1 MSTIRIATRQS
12 ALAKWQADWVA
23 SQLARL
29 GYEVEMVY
37 VTTHG
42 DVNQSGPIESI
53 GTQGVFTKEVQK
65 ALLDNRADVAVHS
78 MKDLPTMQAPGL
90 VLAAVPSRAPTADCL
105 VSPFYKS
112 LDELPDD
119 AVIGTG
125 SLRRKAQLL
134 AINPKWNVQ
143 TIRGNLQTRLNKV
156 FGERTYLGSG
166 HCPRK
171 NGGYYPPPVNIP
183 APRKQSSAPFDA
195 IILAEAGLRRMGFDD
210 RIAQVIPLTQLM
222 PAAGQGALAL
232 ECRAG
237 DESTLAA
244 VGQLNSPEVFAST
257 VAERTLLA
265 VLEAGC
271 LAPVGCMTRILSCEN
286 SQDVQIELTGR
297 VIAADGSKI
306 LEQAEVADAQDAKE
320 LGRRVAQRLLHLG
333 ADKLIA
339 ESRGE

>member
-1 MSTIRIATRQS
+1 MSTIRIATRHS

-23 SQLARL
+23 AQLERL
-29 GYEVEMVY
+29 GYKVEMVY

-65 ALLDNRADVAVHS
+65 ALLDDRADVAVHS
-78 MKDLPTMQAPGL
+78 MKDLPTMQALGL
-90 VLAAVPSRAPTADCL
+90 VLAAVPPRAPTADCL
-105 VSPFYKS
+105 VSPYYNS

-143 TIRGNLQTRLNKV
+143 PIRGNLQTRLNKIRP
-156 FGERTYLGSG
+156 ESG
-166 HCPRK
+166 
-171 NGGYYPPPVNIP
+171 
-183 APRKQSSAPFDA
+183 ATLSAPFDA

-210 RIAQVIPLTQLM
+210 QIAQVIPLTQLM

-271 LAPVGCMTRILSCEN
+271 LAPVGCMTHVLSN
-286 SQDVQIELTGR
+286 DSSQGVQIELTGR
-297 VIAADGSKI
+297 VIAADGSKT
-306 LEQAEVADAQDAKE
+306 LEQTDCADAQNAEE
-320 LGRRVAQRLLHLG
+320 LGRRVAQRLLNMG
-333 ADKLIA
+333 ADKLIS
-339 ESRGE
+339 ESRGK

>member
-23 SQLARL
+23 AQLERL
-29 GYEVEMVY
+29 GYEIEMVY

-53 GTQGVFTKEVQK
+53 GTQGVFTKEVQR

-105 VSPFYKS
+105 VSPYYNS
-112 LDELPDD
+112 LDEIPDD

-143 TIRGNLQTRLNKV
+143 PIRGNLQTRLNKLS
-156 FGERTYLGSG
+156 GERTMSV
-166 HCPRK
+166 K
-171 NGGYYPPPVNIP
+171 NKDSSDFRRVIP
-183 APRKQSSAPFDA
+183 APRKQPSALFDA
-195 IILAEAGLRRMGFDD
+195 IILAEAGLRRMGFDEQ
-210 RIAQVIPLTQLM
+210 IAQVIPQTQLM

-237 DESTLAA
+237 DELTLAA
-244 VGQLNSPEVFAST
+244 VGQLNSPEVYASAL
-257 VAERTLLA
+257 AERTLLA

-271 LAPVGCMTRILSCEN
+271 LAPVGCMTRVFFDDI
-286 SQDVQIELTGR
+286 SQCGQIELTGR

-306 LEQAEVADAQDAKE
+306 LEYSDCADMEIAEE
-320 LGRRVAQRLLHLG
+320 LGRHVAQRLLNMG

-339 ESRGE
+339 ESRNS

>member
-12 ALAKWQADWVA
+12 ALAKWQADWCA
-23 SQLARL
+23 LQLERL
-29 GYEVEMVY
+29 GFQVEMVY

-42 DVNQSGPIESI
+42 DVNQTGPIESI

-90 VLAAVPSRAPTADCL
+90 VLAAVPPRAPTADCL

-112 LDELPDD
+112 LEALPDN

-143 TIRGNLQTRLNKV
+143 SIRGNLQTRLNKV
-156 FGERTYLGSG
+156 FGERTNLGSG
-166 HCPRK
+166 HCPQK

-183 APRKQSSAPFDA
+183 APRKQPSAPFDA

-210 RIAQVIPLTQLM
+210 QIAQVIPQTQLM

-237 DESTLAA
+237 DELTLAA
-244 VGQLNSPEVFAST
+244 VGKLNAPEVYAST
-257 VAERTLLA
+257 VAERTLLS

-271 LAPVGCMTRILSCEN
+271 LAPVGCMTRIISDD
-286 SQDVQIELTGR
+286 STQQFQIELTGR
-297 VIAADGSKI
+297 VIAADGSKM
-306 LEQAEVADAQDAKE
+306 LEQTDRADAKDASQ
-320 LGRRVAQRLLHLG
+320 LGRRVAQRLLNLG

-339 ESRGE
+339 ESRGQ

>member
-23 SQLARL
+23 SQLERL
-29 GYEVEMVY
+29 GCEVEMVY

-53 GTQGVFTKEVQK
+53 GTQGVFTKEIQK

-90 VLAAVPSRAPTADCL
+90 VLAAVPPRAPTADCL
-105 VSPFYKS
+105 VSPYYNS
-112 LDELPDD
+112 LDELPDS

-143 TIRGNLQTRLNKV
+143 PIRGNLQTRLNKIRL
-156 FGERTYLGSG
+156 ESG
-166 HCPRK
+166 ATP
-171 NGGYYPPPVNIP
+171 
-183 APRKQSSAPFDA
+183 SAPFDA
-195 IILAEAGLRRMGFDD
+195 IILAEAGLRRMGYDD
-210 RIAQVIPLTQLM
+210 QIAQVIPQTQLM

-232 ECRAG
+232 ECRAD
-237 DESTLAA
+237 DESTLAI
-244 VGQLNSPEVFAST
+244 VGQLNSPEVYAST

-271 LAPVGCMTRILSCEN
+271 LAPVGCMTRVFFDDI
-286 SQDVQIELTGR
+286 SQCGQIELTGR

-306 LEQAEVADAQDAKE
+306 LEYSDCADMEIAEE
-320 LGRRVAQRLLHLG
+320 LGRHVAQRLLNLG

-339 ESRGE
+339 ESREG

>member
-23 SQLARL
+23 AQLERL
-29 GYEVEMVY
+29 GYEIEMVY

-42 DVNQSGPIESI
+42 DVNQSGSIESI

-90 VLAAVPSRAPTADCL
+90 VLAAVPPRAPTADCL
-105 VSPFYKS
+105 VSPYYNS
-112 LDELPDD
+112 LDELPDN

-134 AINPKWNVQ
+134 AINPKWSVQ
-143 TIRGNLQTRLNKV
+143 TIRGNLQTRLNKI
-156 FGERTYLGSG
+156 RTESG
-166 HCPRK
+166 ATP
-171 NGGYYPPPVNIP
+171 
-183 APRKQSSAPFDA
+183 SAPFDA
-195 IILAEAGLRRMGFDD
+195 IILAEAGLRRMGFDNK
-210 RIAQVIPLTQLM
+210 IAQVIPQTQLM

-244 VGQLNSPEVFAST
+244 VGQLNSPETYAST
-257 VAERTLLA
+257 AAERTLLA

-271 LAPVGCMTRILSCEN
+271 LAPVGCMTRILSHDN
-286 SQDVQIELTGR
+286 SQSVQIELTGR

-306 LEQAEVADAQDAKE
+306 LEYSDCADMEIAEE
-320 LGRRVAQRLLHLG
+320 LGHRVAQRLLASG

-339 ESRGE
+339 ESRGD

>member
-23 SQLARL
+23 SQLERL
-29 GYEVEMVY
+29 SCNVEMVY

-90 VLAAVPSRAPTADCL
+90 VLAAVPPRAPTADCL
-105 VSPFYKS
+105 VSPYYNS

-134 AINPKWNVQ
+134 AINPKWNIQ
-143 TIRGNLQTRLNKV
+143 PIRGNLQTRLNKV
-156 FGERTYLGSG
+156 FGERTMSANNNDSSYFG
-166 HCPRK
+166 R
-171 NGGYYPPPVNIP
+171 VIP
-183 APRKQSSAPFDA
+183 ATRKQPSVLFDA
-195 IILAEAGLRRMGFDD
+195 IILAEAGLRRMGFDAQ
-210 RIAQVIPLTQLM
+210 IAQVIPLTQLM

-244 VGQLNSPEVFAST
+244 VGQLNSPDVYAST

-271 LAPVGCMTRILSCEN
+271 LAPVGCTTRILTGYN
-286 SQDVQIELTGR
+286 SQSVQIELTGR
-297 VIAADGSKI
+297 VIAADGSKT
-306 LEQAEVADAQDAKE
+306 LEQTDCADAQSAEE
-320 LGRRVAQRLLHLG
+320 LGRRVAQRLLASG

-339 ESRGE
+339 ESRNS

>member
-1 MSTIRIATRQS
+1 
-12 ALAKWQADWVA
+12 
-23 SQLARL
+23 
-29 GYEVEMVY
+29 
-37 VTTHG
+37 
-42 DVNQSGPIESI
+42 
-53 GTQGVFTKEVQK
+53 
-65 ALLDNRADVAVHS
+65 

-90 VLAAVPSRAPTADCL
+90 VLAAVPPRAPTADCL
-105 VSPFYKS
+105 VSPYYNR
-112 LDELPDD
+112 LNDLPDD

-143 TIRGNLQTRLNKV
+143 PIRGNLQTRLNKIRPA
-156 FGERTYLGSG
+156 FGAT
-166 HCPRK
+166 P
-171 NGGYYPPPVNIP
+171 
-183 APRKQSSAPFDA
+183 SAPFDA
-195 IILAEAGLRRMGFDD
+195 IILAEAGLRRMGFDAQ
-210 RIAQVIPLTQLM
+210 IAQVIPLTQLM

-271 LAPVGCMTRILSCEN
+271 LAPVGCTTRVLSHEN
-286 SQDVQIELTGR
+286 SQSVLIELTGR
-297 VIAADGSKI
+297 VIAADGSKT
-306 LEQAEVADAQDAKE
+306 LEYTDSADAQRAEE
-320 LGRRVAQRLLHLG
+320 LGRRVAQRLLNMG

-339 ESRGE
+339 ESRNS

>member
-23 SQLARL
+23 SQLKRF

-42 DVNQSGPIESI
+42 DVNQVGPIESI
-53 GTQGVFTKEVQK
+53 GTQGVFTKEVQNV
-65 ALLDNRADVAVHS
+65 LLDNRADVAVHS

-90 VLAAVPSRAPTADCL
+90 VLAAVPPRAPTADCL
-105 VSPFYKS
+105 VTSYYKS
-112 LDELPDD
+112 LDELPDG

-143 TIRGNLQTRLNKV
+143 TIRGNLQTRLNKIRP
-156 FGERTYLGSG
+156 ESG
-166 HCPRK
+166 A
-171 NGGYYPPPVNIP
+171 
-183 APRKQSSAPFDA
+183 APSAPFDA

-210 RIAQVIPLTQLM
+210 RIAQVIPQTQLM

-237 DESTLAA
+237 DESTLTA
-244 VGQLNSPEVFAST
+244 VEKLNAPEVYAST
-257 VAERTLLA
+257 LAERTLLA

-271 LAPVGCMTRILSCEN
+271 LAPVGCMTRVFFDDI
-286 SQDVQIELTGR
+286 SQCGQIELTGR

-306 LEQAEVADAQDAKE
+306 LEYSDCADMEIAEE
-320 LGRRVAQRLLHLG
+320 LGRHVAQRLLAAG

-339 ESRGE
+339 ESRGN

>member
-1 MSTIRIATRQS
+1 MSVIRIATRQS
-12 ALAKWQADWVA
+12 ALAKWQADWTA
-23 SQLARL
+23 SQLERS
-29 GYEVEMVY
+29 GYDVEMVY

-42 DVNQSGPIESI
+42 DVNQTGPIESI
-53 GTQGVFTKEVQK
+53 GTQGVFTKEVQR

-90 VLAAVPSRAPTADCL
+90 VLAAVPPRAPVADCL

-143 TIRGNLQTRLNKV
+143 PIRGNLQTRLNKLS
-156 FGERTYLGSG
+156 GERTMSA
-166 HCPRK
+166 K
-171 NGGYYPPPVNIP
+171 NNDSSYFGRVIP
-183 APRKQSSAPFDA
+183 APRKQPSAPFDA

-210 RIAQVIPLTQLM
+210 QIAQVIPLTQLM

-271 LAPVGCMTRILSCEN
+271 LAPVGCMTRVLSQKN

-297 VIAADGSKI
+297 VIAADGSRA
-306 LEQAEVADAQDAKE
+306 LEQTDCADAQNAEE
-320 LGRRVAQRLLHLG
+320 LGRRVAQRLLNLG

-339 ESRGE
+339 ESRER

>member
-12 ALAKWQADWVA
+12 SLAKWQADWVA
-23 SQLARL
+23 AQLVRL
-29 GYEVEMVY
+29 GFEVEMVY

-42 DVNQSGPIESI
+42 DVNQTGPIESI

-90 VLAAVPSRAPTADCL
+90 VLAAVPPRAPTADCL
-105 VSPFYKS
+105 VTPFYKS
-112 LDELPDD
+112 LEELPDS

-143 TIRGNLQTRLNKV
+143 PIRGNLQTRLNKI
-156 FGERTYLGSG
+156 RPSG
-166 HCPRK
+166 
-171 NGGYYPPPVNIP
+171 G
-183 APRKQSSAPFDA
+183 ATLSAPFDA

-232 ECRAG
+232 ECRIG

-244 VGQLNSPEVFAST
+244 VGRLNSPEVHAAT
-257 VAERTLLA
+257 LAERTLLA

-271 LAPVGCMTRILSCEN
+271 LAPVGCMTRVLSDDN
-286 SQDVQIELTGR
+286 SQNVQIELTGR
-297 VIAADGSKI
+297 VIAADGSKA
-306 LEQAEVADAQDAKE
+306 LEQTDVANAQDVKE
-320 LGRRVAQRLLHLG
+320 LGRRVAEKLLNLG

-339 ESRGE
+339 ESRGD

>member
-23 SQLARL
+23 SQLERL

-90 VLAAVPSRAPTADCL
+90 VLAAVPPRAPTADCL
-105 VSPFYKS
+105 VSPYYKS
-112 LDELPDD
+112 LDELPDG

-143 TIRGNLQTRLNKV
+143 PIRGNLQTRLNKI
-156 FGERTYLGSG
+156 RPASGST
-166 HCPRK
+166 P
-171 NGGYYPPPVNIP
+171 
-183 APRKQSSAPFDA
+183 SAPFDA
-195 IILAEAGLRRMGFDD
+195 IILAEAGLRRMEFDAQ
-210 RIAQVIPLTQLM
+210 IAQVIPLSQLM

-244 VGQLNSPEVFAST
+244 VGQLNAPEVFAST

-271 LAPVGCMTRILSCEN
+271 LAPVGCTTRILAGYN
-286 SQDVQIELTGR
+286 SQSVQIELTGR
-297 VIAADGSKI
+297 VIAADGSKT
-306 LEQAEVADAQDAKE
+306 LEHTDSADAQDAAE
-320 LGRRVAQRLLHLG
+320 LGRRVAQRLLASG

-339 ESRGE
+339 ESRER

>member
-23 SQLARL
+23 SQLECL
-29 GYEVEMVY
+29 GCEVEMVY

-42 DVNQSGPIESI
+42 DVNQTGPIESI

-90 VLAAVPSRAPTADCL
+90 VLAAVPPRAPTADCL
-105 VSPFYKS
+105 VSPYYKS
-112 LDELPDD
+112 LEELPDD

-143 TIRGNLQTRLNKV
+143 PIRGNLQTRLNKI
-156 FGERTYLGSG
+156 RPS
-166 HCPRK
+166 
-171 NGGYYPPPVNIP
+171 NGATP
-183 APRKQSSAPFDA
+183 SAPFDA
-195 IILAEAGLRRMGFDD
+195 IILAEAGLRRMGFDAQ
-210 RIAQVIPLTQLM
+210 IAQVIPLTQLM

-244 VGQLNSPEVFAST
+244 VGQLNSSEVFAST

-271 LAPVGCMTRILSCEN
+271 LAPVGCTTRVLSNDN
-286 SQDVQIELTGR
+286 SHGIQIELTGR

-306 LEQAEVADAQDAKE
+306 LEHTDCANLQSAEE
-320 LGRRVAQRLLHLG
+320 LGRRVAERLLASG

-339 ESRGE
+339 ESRER

>member
-1 MSTIRIATRQS
+1 MKTIRIATRQS

-23 SQLARL
+23 AQLVRL
-29 GYEVEMVY
+29 GFEVEMVY

-42 DVNQSGPIESI
+42 DVNQTGPIESI
-53 GTQGVFTKEVQK
+53 GTQGVFTKEVQR

-90 VLAAVPSRAPTADCL
+90 VLAAVPPRAPTADCL
-105 VSPFYKS
+105 VSPYYKS

-143 TIRGNLQTRLNKV
+143 TIRGNLQTRLNKLRS
-156 FGERTYLGSG
+156 ESG
-166 HCPRK
+166 ATP
-171 NGGYYPPPVNIP
+171 
-183 APRKQSSAPFDA
+183 SAPFDA

-210 RIAQVIPLTQLM
+210 SIAQVIPQTQLM

-237 DESTLAA
+237 DELTLSAI
-244 VGQLNSPEVFAST
+244 GQLNSPEVFAAT
-257 VAERTLLA
+257 LAERTLLA

-271 LAPVGCMTRILSCEN
+271 LAPVGCMTLVFFDDN
-286 SQDVQIELTGR
+286 SQCGQIELTGR

-306 LEQAEVADAQDAKE
+306 LEYSDCADMEIAEE
-320 LGRRVAQRLLHLG
+320 LGRHVAQRLLNLG

-339 ESRGE
+339 ESRER

>member
-1 MSTIRIATRQS
+1 MSTIRIATRHS

-23 SQLARL
+23 AQLVRL
-29 GYEVEMVY
+29 GFEVEMVY

-42 DVNQSGPIESI
+42 DVNQTGPIESI
-53 GTQGVFTKEVQK
+53 GTQGVFTKEVQR

-90 VLAAVPSRAPTADCL
+90 VLAAVPPRAPTSDCL
-105 VSPFYKS
+105 VSPYYNS
-112 LDELPDD
+112 LDEIPDN

-143 TIRGNLQTRLNKV
+143 PIRGNLQTRLNKIRP
-156 FGERTYLGSG
+156 ESG
-166 HCPRK
+166 ATP
-171 NGGYYPPPVNIP
+171 
-183 APRKQSSAPFDA
+183 SAPFDA

-210 RIAQVIPLTQLM
+210 QIAQVIPLTQLM

-244 VGQLNSPEVFAST
+244 VGQLNSPEVYAAT
-257 VAERTLLA
+257 LAERTLLA

-271 LAPVGCMTRILSCEN
+271 LAPVGCMTRVLSN
-286 SQDVQIELTGR
+286 DSSQDVHIELTGR

-306 LEQAEVADAQDAKE
+306 LELTDAAGSQDAKE

-339 ESRGE
+339 ESRNS

>member
-1 MSTIRIATRQS
+1 MSVIRIATRQS
-12 ALAKWQADWVA
+12 ALAKWQADWTA
-23 SQLARL
+23 SQLERA
-29 GYEVEMVY
+29 GYDVEMVY

-42 DVNQSGPIESI
+42 DVNQTGPIESI
-53 GTQGVFTKEVQK
+53 GTQGVFTKEVQR

-90 VLAAVPSRAPTADCL
+90 VLAAVPPRAPVADCL
-105 VSPFYKS
+105 VSPFYNS

-143 TIRGNLQTRLNKV
+143 TIRGNLQTRLNKI
-156 FGERTYLGSG
+156 RPASG
-166 HCPRK
+166 
-171 NGGYYPPPVNIP
+171 
-183 APRKQSSAPFDA
+183 ATLSAPFDA

-210 RIAQVIPLTQLM
+210 QIAQVIPLTQLM

-257 VAERTLLA
+257 AAERTLLA

-271 LAPVGCMTRILSCEN
+271 LAPVGCMTLVFFDDN
-286 SQDVQIELTGR
+286 SQCGQIELTGR

-306 LEQAEVADAQDAKE
+306 LEYSDCADMEIAEV
-320 LGRRVAQRLLHLG
+320 LGRHVAQRLLNLG

-339 ESRGE
+339 ESRER

>member
-23 SQLARL
+23 SQLERL
-29 GYEVEMVY
+29 DYKVEMVY

-90 VLAAVPSRAPTADCL
+90 VLAAVPPRAPTADCL
-105 VSPFYKS
+105 VSPYYKS

-119 AVIGTG
+119 AVVGTG

-143 TIRGNLQTRLNKV
+143 SIRGNLQTRLNKIRP
-156 FGERTYLGSG
+156 ESG
-166 HCPRK
+166 ATP
-171 NGGYYPPPVNIP
+171 
-183 APRKQSSAPFDA
+183 SAPFDA

-271 LAPVGCMTRILSCEN
+271 LAPVGCMTRILEGYN
-286 SQDVQIELTGR
+286 SQGVQIELTGR
-297 VIAADGSKI
+297 VIAADGSKT
-306 LEQAEVADAQDAKE
+306 LEHTDCADAQSAKE
-320 LGRRVAQRLLHLG
+320 LGRRVAQRLLDSG

-339 ESRGE
+339 ASRNS

>member
-23 SQLARL
+23 AQLERL
-29 GYEVEMVY
+29 GCEVEMVY

-42 DVNQSGPIESI
+42 DVNQTGPIESI

-90 VLAAVPSRAPTADCL
+90 ALAAVPPRAPTADCL
-105 VSPFYKS
+105 VSPYYNS
-112 LDELPDD
+112 LDELPDN

-143 TIRGNLQTRLNKV
+143 TIRGNLQTRLNKIRPV
-156 FGERTYLGSG
+156 
-166 HCPRK
+166 
-171 NGGYYPPPVNIP
+171 GG
-183 APRKQSSAPFDA
+183 ATSSAPFDA
-195 IILAEAGLRRMGFDD
+195 IILAEAGLRRMGFDAQ
-210 RIAQVIPLTQLM
+210 IAQVIPQTQLM

-257 VAERTLLA
+257 AAERTLLA

-271 LAPVGCMTRILSCEN
+271 LAPVGCMTRVFFDDISLCG
-286 SQDVQIELTGR
+286 QIELTGR

-306 LEQAEVADAQDAKE
+306 LEYSDCAVMEIAEE
-320 LGRRVAQRLLHLG
+320 LGRHVAQRLLNLG

-339 ESRGE
+339 ESRER

>member
-23 SQLARL
+23 SQLKRF

-42 DVNQSGPIESI
+42 DVNQVGPIESI
-53 GTQGVFTKEVQK
+53 GTQGVFTKEVQNV
-65 ALLDNRADVAVHS
+65 LLDNRADVAVHS

-90 VLAAVPSRAPTADCL
+90 VLAAVPPRAPTADCL
-105 VSPFYKS
+105 VTSYYNS
-112 LDELPDD
+112 LDELPDG

-143 TIRGNLQTRLNKV
+143 TIRGNLQTRLNKIRP
-156 FGERTYLGSG
+156 ESG
-166 HCPRK
+166 A
-171 NGGYYPPPVNIP
+171 
-183 APRKQSSAPFDA
+183 APSAPFDA

-210 RIAQVIPLTQLM
+210 RIAQVIPQTQLM

-237 DESTLAA
+237 DESTLTA
-244 VGQLNSPEVFAST
+244 VEKLNAPEVYAST
-257 VAERTLLA
+257 LAERTLLA

-271 LAPVGCMTRILSCEN
+271 LAPVGCMTRVLSDDN
-286 SQDVQIELTGR
+286 SQSVQIELTGR

-306 LEQAEVADAQDAKE
+306 LEQTDCADWQNAEE
-320 LGRRVAQRLLHLG
+320 LGRRIAQRLLAAG

-339 ESRGE
+339 ESRGN